1 MKHVLS
7 VMMLLVFF
15 PIQRGMATLDAVD
28 QAMPV
33 DWILANND
41 IVKIIVPIT
50 LHNENS
56 VGAMVD
62 ISGIEVPTGMLTE
75 VFSFVYG
82 SNENRDEIQNAG
94 LNNKIDTVNACDTCP
109 VTVNKLQKDG
119 FDFVVIKQSNTE
131 CLKIHH
137 VKVKPVAGFVSVQK
151 TLSLKKMF
159 SFTPIKERKVDEQA
173 QDGLFDINNLSIN
186 LLEKDRLPLAENSSY
201 SFVLYIPCRVKDT
214 TDDGSRPFYAAFFFR
229 NNGVELQKAFCK
241 LKELD
246 GREKSK
252 GECYEMCSI
261 CRDLFSDQRK
271 VVVTKCNHGYHKSC
285 IATWFESN
293 KTTEGEEGK
302 TCPYCRDN
310 KLLPLRYASNNDS
323 DQIYFKDDPAQACID
338 GNLGALKNM
347 YAQDHTICNQRFLS
361 FMNGEQY
368 PLLYFAIPHG
378 HINIAKF
385 LIKHGSD
392 INSVFALNQSLL
404 QIACCRNKL
413 AIAELLLKNGAKT
426 DHKDDGGDIPLGYA
440 AWYGDLKMVK
450 LLFKNTVDAHAVT
463 EDELSALHYAAEK
476 GKKEIVRFLLKKGF
490 IIDAKTNSGYTAFQI
505 ACRGGHQKTAELLL
519 EKTDVVTIDYL
530 TESLEKACGTEHKHI
545 IEFLLSK
552 GARVD
557 GVIQSGS
564 SSDYGAR
571 PIPLH
576 TAIMSNKVGVVEY
589 LLEQGAKVNIEN
601 ELGECPLLV
610 AAQNGHKDIIKLL
623 LGYNAYVDANDMK
636 LVGSIIG
643 MADLDLFKSVFENI
657 DWNDILFAHGIDYLK
672 LAVASGDCQLIKYL
686 SLEKN
691 MDISDKPDLVLVA
704 ILANNFET
712 VKCLIDD
719 LGADINDTSSILGSP
734 IEIAINSHNAM
745 MVDHLIKHGVK
756 IDKAS
761 SPRLLLLAVS
771 QKNCSVIQCLIDH
784 KALINEGIAGLSPL
798 HVAVMMEDMNV
809 IKCLCEN
816 GADINKQHDN
826 RNIVRSPFNL
836 AKDAGK
842 KEIVTYFKTIS
853 LRSDQ
858 ENTAFWRS
866 SLRLAS
872 NTFQSFSNF
881 LWRIFR

>member
-28 QAMPV
+28 QAMSV

-50 LHNENS
+50 LHNEDS
-56 VGAMVD
+56 AGAMVD
-62 ISGIEVPTGMLTE
+62 INGIEVPTGMLTE

-94 LNNKIDTVNACDTCP
+94 LNNNIDTVNACDTCP

-119 FDFVVIKQSNTE
+119 FDFVVIKQSNAE

-159 SFTPIKERKVDEQA
+159 SFTPIKESKVDEQA
-173 QDGLFDINNLSIN
+173 QDGLFDINNLSID
-186 LLEKDRLPLAENSSY
+186 LLEKDRLPLAENSHY
-201 SFVLYIPCRVKDT
+201 SFVLYIPCRVKGT
-214 TDDGSRPFYAAFFFR
+214 TDDDSPPFYSAFFFR
-229 NNGVELQKAFCK
+229 NNGIELQKAFCK

-261 CRDLFSDQRK
+261 CRDLFTDQIK
-271 VVVTKCNHGYHKSC
+271 VVVTKCNHRYHQSC
-285 IATWFESN
+285 IVTWFELK
-293 KTTEGEEGK
+293 KTTKGVKEK

-323 DQIYFKDDPAQACID
+323 DQIYFKDDPAQACRD
-338 GNLGALKNM
+338 GNLGALGNM

-361 FMNGEQY
+361 FTDGEQH
-368 PLLYFAIPHG
+368 PLLYFAISRG
-378 HINIAKF
+378 HINIVKF
-385 LIKHGSD
+385 LIKYGSD
-392 INSVFALNQSLL
+392 VNGICSLQRSLL
-404 QIACCRNKL
+404 QVACLCEKL
-413 AIAELLLKNGAKT
+413 ATVKLLLKNGAKT
-426 DHKDDGGDIPLGYA
+426 DHKDVNGDIPLAYA
-440 AWYGDLKMVK
+440 AGYGNLNMVK
-450 LLFKNTVDAHAVT
+450 LLFKNTVDVHAVN
-463 EDELSALHYAAEK
+463 EDGFGALHHAAER
-476 GKKEIVRFLLKKGF
+476 GRKEIVEFLLEKGL
-490 IIDAKTNSGYTAFQI
+490 IIDAKTNSGYTAFQL
-505 ACRGGHQKTAELLL
+505 ACRDGYQKTAELLL
-519 EKTDVVTIDYL
+519 EKTDEVTIDYL
-530 TESLEKACGTEHKHI
+530 TESMRIACDTAHKHI

-552 GARVD
+552 GARLD
-557 GVIQSGS
+557 GVMQRCSF
-564 SSDYGAR
+564 SDVV
-571 PIPLH
+571 PFPLH
-576 TAIMSNKVGVVEY
+576 TAIMSNQVGVVKY

-601 ELGECPLLV
+601 KAGKCPLLV
-610 AAQNGHKDIIKLL
+610 AAQNGHKGIIKLL
-623 LGYNAYVDANDMK
+623 LGYNAYVDAHDME
-636 LVGSIIG
+636 LVQSIMG
-643 MADLDLFKSVFENI
+643 MDDLDLFKSVFENI
-657 DWNDILFAHGIDYLK
+657 DWNDILFAHGIDCLK

-734 IEIAINSHNAM
+734 IEVAINSHNAM

-816 GADINKQHDN
+816 GADINNKHDN
-826 RNIVRSPFNL
+826 NSSPFDM
-836 AKDAGK
+836 AEHYGQ